1 MLAPSLVAV
10 TGVGIVD
17 DYRHTGGG
25 DREAGAPVID
35 EPTSYE

>member
-17 DYRHTGGG
+17 DYRHTG